1 MDKFPLTKTGFAM
14 LEQELKRRKGTDRP
28 SVLPKR
34 WNFWIRIRMWEW
46 LVLGMNDFLAQK
58 LKRGI

>member
-28 SVLPKR
+28 SIIGDIAEYLAPSGKR
-34 WNFWIRIRMWEW
+34 SYEILQVKW
-46 LVLGMNDFLAQK
+46 L
-58 LKRGI
+58 